1 MVFSTKFDEVAKYSL
16 ILIFSLFFERH
27 IYVEHTVFKL
37 SSILQNDN
45 NDIERRHWPKD
56 LNQRCSQSCYC
67 NRPKVILILINT
79 TKRTETERESMTE
92 TKHDK
97 NKILMVQKRK
107 RGIDF
112 MLLIEH
118 KKIIFHNFLLMF
130 SFTNVNCCHI
140 KFEVEFCMQICIDE

>member
-1 MVFSTKFDEVAKYSL
+1 MEVGKLFLNIDFL
-16 ILIFSLFFERH
+16 IFFERH

-56 LNQRCSQSCYC
+56 LNQRCSQRCYC

-112 MLLIEH
+112 MLLIEN
-118 KKIIFHNFLLMF
+118 KKCLY
-130 SFTNVNCCHI
+130 
-140 KFEVEFCMQICIDE
+140 E

>member
-1 MVFSTKFDEVAKYSL
+1 MEVGKLFLNIDFL
-16 ILIFSLFFERH
+16 IFFERH

-37 SSILQNDN
+37 SSILPNDN

-112 MLLIEH
+112 MLLIEN
-118 KKIIFHNFLLMF
+118 KKVFF
-130 SFTNVNCCHI
+130 SQFSSNV
-140 KFEVEFCMQICIDE
+140 

>member
-1 MVFSTKFDEVAKYSL
+1 MEVGKIFLNIDFL
-16 ILIFSLFFERH
+16 IVFERH

-97 NKILMVQKRK
+97 NEILMVQKRK
-107 RGIDF
+107 RE
-112 MLLIEH
+112 LISC
-118 KKIIFHNFLLMF
+118 FL
-130 SFTNVNCCHI
+130 
-140 KFEVEFCMQICIDE
+140 

>member
-1 MVFSTKFDEVAKYSL
+1 MVFSTKFDEVAKVFL
-16 ILIFSLFFERH
+16 NIDFLLFFERH

-97 NKILMVQKRK
+97 KQNINGAKTKT
-107 RGIDF
+107 GIDF
-112 MLLIEH
+112 MLLIQNE
-118 KKIIFHNFLLMF
+118 KNAF
-130 SFTNVNCCHI
+130 
-140 KFEVEFCMQICIDE
+140 